1 MMLRGIRHLVF
12 HDILWVS
19 WCHPI
24 LGFTETLVKQ
34 CKERKYH
41 EPEVKRGL
49 MNGWRWVEEAH
60 TKAGWEQPLQFLG
73 LEVDRKEGNKRE
85 EALQWWSGRESE
97 SVKTRKGSGKK
108 KGELRCTTRQTMP
121 LVSGWTPQYMH
132 VHFCE
137 RRLGSLWWLT
147 ALYRRPFPTMET
159 SYLVLFKG
167 TFLFHV
173 RAVLSRHHGFDI
185 CHRHCNS

>member
-19 WCHPI
+19 WCHPV

-34 CKERKYH
+34 CREQEYH

-49 MNGWRWVEEAH
+49 KNGWRWVEESH

-97 SVKTRKGSGKK
+97 RVKTGEEWIREEKGRAEMYNSTDNALG
-108 KGELRCTTRQTMP
+108 LRVNPPIHAC
-121 LVSGWTPQYMH
+121 
-132 VHFCE
+132 
-137 RRLGSLWWLT
+137 
-147 ALYRRPFPTMET
+147 
-159 SYLVLFKG
+159 
-167 TFLFHV
+167 TFLWAKAGIIMMAHCIV
-173 RAVLSRHHGFDI
+173 QTAISNDGDI
-185 CHRHCNS
+185 IPCFV